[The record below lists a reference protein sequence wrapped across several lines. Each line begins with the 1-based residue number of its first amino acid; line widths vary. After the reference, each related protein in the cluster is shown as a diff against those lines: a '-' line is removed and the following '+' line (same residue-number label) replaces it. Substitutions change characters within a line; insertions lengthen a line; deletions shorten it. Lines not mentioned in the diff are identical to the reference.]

1 MSLAGYGRISLW
13 GYVTMLFVHT
23 ALGAG
28 FMIAEQSAPAS
39 GRALAG
45 VTAETDDPGSVF
57 FNASG
62 IAFHEKCSVAV
73 GFHVIDPTMDFKNTG
88 GPLLGGGEGLDAG
101 VTSYVPNFYA
111 VCARCERVRFGL
123 GVTAPY
129 GLSVEY
135 NDAWVGRFH
144 ALDTFLM
151 TVDINPVVAVKLT
164 DWLAIG
170 GGVSAQYAS
179 ARMSRAIGATEKRS
193 IEGES
198 WGYGFNLGI
207 TCTYNPGGSV
217 GLHYR
222 SGIRHVLDGDAKFDG
237 ALVPFGGGV
246 MPLPDVGGEVELQLP
261 ETVSLGWQQRIGE
274 KAAVMADASWI
285 GWSSFEELRVEYDT
299 LLPDSVTEEDW
310 EDTWRLA
317 LGGEVDINDAL
328 TFRAGVAYDQ
338 TPVPN
343 ERRRTPRIPDTNR
356 TWLSTGLGV
365 RPCQRCSLDFSY
377 THIFFENADMS
388 HDVALPGVGVLTLQ
402 GEYEGSVD
410 IVSLQVRVSI

>member
-1 MSLAGYGRISLW
+1 
-13 GYVTMLFVHT
+13 
-23 ALGAG
+23 
-28 FMIAEQSAPAS
+28 
-39 GRALAG
+39 
-45 VTAETDDPGSVF
+45 
-57 FNASG
+57 
-62 IAFHEKCSVAV
+62 
-73 GFHVIDPTMDFKNTG
+73 
-88 GPLLGGGEGLDAG
+88 
-101 VTSYVPNFYA
+101 
-111 VCARCERVRFGL
+111 
-123 GVTAPY
+123 
-129 GLSVEY
+129 
-135 NDAWVGRFH
+135 
-144 ALDTFLM
+144 
-151 TVDINPVVAVKLT
+151 
-164 DWLAIG
+164 
-170 GGVSAQYAS
+170 
-179 ARMSRAIGATEKRS
+179 
-193 IEGES
+193 
-198 WGYGFNLGI
+198 
-207 TCTYNPGGSV
+207 
-217 GLHYR
+217 
-222 SGIRHVLDGDAKFDG
+222 
-237 ALVPFGGGV
+237 